1 MKRTICILLIFLL
14 LSSGDLFPGVYTDD
28 AYIIRRAYIDVL
40 GIVPTIDE
48 LDWYCVY
55 NKYGY
60 DIAVEWLI
68 NSPAA
73 KLKDVTDKEELR
85 LALVSEK
92 YKKASGSPVSRKK
105 LDEIICYLAGVAGE
119 TSIELVSKAKLQFIA
134 NARAAQDGDL
144 DAIDRMALQLMSR
157 VTSVDEANHLLRILR
172 CGLETV
178 SEEKAWLNTLE
189 QLMTF
194 EDVTHK

>member
-1 MKRTICILLIFLL
+1 MKRTICILLLFLL
-14 LSSGDLFPGVYTDD
+14 LSLSDLFPGDYRDD
-28 AYIIRRAYIDVL
+28 SYIIRRAYIDVL

-55 NKYGY
+55 NKDGYG
-60 DIAVEWLI
+60 IAIEWLI
-68 NSPAA
+68 NRPGA
-73 KLKDVTDKEELR
+73 KLKDVTDKEKLR
-85 LALVSEK
+85 LVLVSEK
-92 YKKASGSPVSRKK
+92 YKKETGSVVSRKK

-178 SEEKAWLNTLE
+178 SEERAWLNILE
-189 QLMTF
+189 QLLTF
-194 EDVTHK
+194 EDVIHK

>member
-1 MKRTICILLIFLL
+1 MKRTICILLLFLL
-14 LSSGDLFPGVYTDD
+14 LSLSDLFPGDYKDD

-48 LDWYCVY
+48 LEWYCVY
-55 NKYGY
+55 NKDGY

-68 NSPAA
+68 ARPDA

-92 YKKASGSPVSRKK
+92 YKKEASVPVTRKK
-105 LDEIICYLAGVAGE
+105 LEEIICYLAGVKWEA
-119 TSIELVSKAKLQFIA
+119 SSELASKAKLQFIA
-134 NARAAQDGDL
+134 NARIAQDGDL
-144 DAIDRMALQLMSR
+144 EAIDRMALQLMSR
-157 VTSVDEANHLLRILR
+157 VTNVDEANSLLRILR
-172 CGLETV
+172 CGLESV

>member
-1 MKRTICILLIFLL
+1 MKRTICILLLFLL
-14 LSSGDLFPGVYTDD
+14 LSLSDLFPGDYKDD

-48 LDWYCVY
+48 LEWYCVY
-55 NKYGY
+55 NKDGY

-68 NSPAA
+68 ARPDA

-92 YKKASGSPVSRKK
+92 YKKEASAPVTRKK
-105 LDEIICYLAGVAGE
+105 LEEIICYLAGVKGKP
-119 TSIELVSKAKLQFIA
+119 SLELVFMAKLQFIA

>member
-1 MKRTICILLIFLL
+1 MKRRVCVLLIFLL
-14 LSSGDLFPGVYTDD
+14 LSLGDMFPGDYKDD

-55 NKYGY
+55 NKNGY

-68 NSPAA
+68 ARPDA

-85 LALVSEK
+85 VILVSGK
-92 YKKASGSPVSRKK
+92 YKKASGSPVARKK
-105 LDEIICYLAGVAGE
+105 LDEIICYLAGLKGDSSYQAVHN
-119 TSIELVSKAKLQFIA
+119 AKLQFIA

-172 CGLETV
+172 CGLESV